1 MNIRSAKSEDT
12 SKIAAISHEFGYEPT
27 EDEVAASLRD
37 LLPRPDHVVLVAE
50 NDGVVIAWGHARINR
65 HIEIAQHAELV
76 SLVVTRAS
84 RSLGI
89 GAAIVRAVEQWARE
103 QGERS
108 LRVRSSVVR
117 ERAHK
122 FYLRE
127 GYTEIKQQKTFV
139 KTLSGALCAP

>member
-1 MNIRSAKSEDT
+1 MKIRHAKAEDV
-12 SKIAAISHEFGYEPT
+12 KAIAAISREFGYEPT
-27 EDEVAASLRD
+27 EEEVSVSLRD
-37 LLPRPDHVVLVAE
+37 LLSRTDHVVLVAE
-50 NDGVVIAWGHARINR
+50 DDGAVIAWGHGRINR

-76 SLVVTRAS
+76 SLVVTRGS
-84 RSLGI
+84 RSQGV
-89 GAAIVRAVEQWARE
+89 GAEIVRAVEQWARE

-127 GYTEIKQQKTFV
+127 GYTELKQQKTFA
-139 KTLSGALCAP
+139 KTL